1 MSDNL
6 NFVKIE
12 KFKDSVSVTNSQC
25 LKYVSKQCVSF
36 EDIISTVR
44 IRYDCLRGFHEA
56 KQERMLKEQWC
67 TYIQLLYI
75 LLGTEYCITV
85 KNDCSRLE
93 GRLRHACG
101 EIKKKFKG
109 KTGASYSNL
118 MHTNL
123 KVALRREDVV
133 TIAEFE
139 DSGKKANVLLKEN

>member
-56 KQERMLKEQWC
+56 KQERMLKEQ
-67 TYIQLLYI
+67 
-75 LLGTEYCITV
+75 
-85 KNDCSRLE
+85 
-93 GRLRHACG
+93 
-101 EIKKKFKG
+101 
-109 KTGASYSNL
+109 
-118 MHTNL
+118 
-123 KVALRREDVV
+123 
-133 TIAEFE
+133 
-139 DSGKKANVLLKEN
+139 